1 MAENLI
7 HSTAIIDPR
16 AELDSSVEVGAYA
29 IIESNVQIAAGCK
42 IGPRA
47 MIASGARLDSN
58 VKVHHCAT
66 LGTIPQDLKFGGE
79 DTILKIGAGTEI
91 REYVTMNRGTDWSG
105 ETAVGRNC
113 FFMAYSHVPHDA
125 QIGDHVIAANSVQIG
140 GHVVIGDYAILG
152 GGSVYHQFSKVGAH
166 SIIGGG
172 ARIVQDVVPYSIIGD
187 QPARVAGVNI
197 IGLQRRG
204 FSPDKIRAL
213 RTAFRF
219 LFKSG
224 LNTSQAVEKI
234 KAEVE
239 QTEEIQNLLDF
250 ISNSERGLVK

>member
-7 HSTAIIDPR
+7 HPTAIVDPG
-16 AELDSSVEVGAYA
+16 AELDSSVEVGPYA
-29 IIESNVQIAAGCK
+29 IIEKNVQIAAGCI
-42 IGPRA
+42 IGPRVL
-47 MIASGARLDSN
+47 IASGARLDKN
-58 VKVHHCAT
+58 VKVSHCAT
-66 LGTIPQDLKFGGE
+66 LGTVPQDLKFEGE
-79 DTILKIGAGTEI
+79 ETILKIGEGTVI

-105 ETAVGRNC
+105 ESAVGKKC

-125 QIGDHVIAANSVQIG
+125 QVGDYVIAANAVQMG

-172 ARIVQDVVPYSIIGD
+172 VRITQDVVPYSIVGD
-187 QPARVAGVNI
+187 QPARVAGVNV

-204 FSPDKIRAL
+204 FSEDCIKAL
-213 RTAFRF
+213 RKAFRF

-224 LNTSQAVEKI
+224 LNTTQAVEKI

-239 QTEEIQNLLDF
+239 QTAEIQNLLDF
-250 ISNSERGLVK
+250 ISKAERGLVK

>member
-7 HSTAIIDPR
+7 HATAIVDPK
-16 AELDSSVEVGAYA
+16 AELDSSVTVGAYA

-42 IGPRA
+42 IGPRTL
-47 MIASGARLDSN
+47 IASGARLDQN
-58 VKVHHCAT
+58 VIVHHCAT
-66 LGTIPQDLKFGGE
+66 LGTVPQDLKFSDE
-79 DTILKIGAGTEI
+79 DTILKVGAGTVI
-91 REYVTMNRGTDWSG
+91 REYVTMNRGTNWSG
-105 ETAVGRNC
+105 ETAVGQNC

-125 QIGDHVIAANSVQIG
+125 QVGDNVIAANSVQMG

-172 ARIVQDVVPYSIIGD
+172 VRIVQDVVPYAIIGD
-187 QPARVAGVNI
+187 QPVRVGGVNV

-204 FSPDKIRAL
+204 FAKEKIMAL
-213 RTAFRF
+213 RKAFKF
-219 LFKSG
+219 LFKSD

-234 KAEVE
+234 KAEIE
-239 QTEEIQNLLDF
+239 QTEEIKHLLDF
-250 ISNSERGLVK
+250 ISNSDRGLVK